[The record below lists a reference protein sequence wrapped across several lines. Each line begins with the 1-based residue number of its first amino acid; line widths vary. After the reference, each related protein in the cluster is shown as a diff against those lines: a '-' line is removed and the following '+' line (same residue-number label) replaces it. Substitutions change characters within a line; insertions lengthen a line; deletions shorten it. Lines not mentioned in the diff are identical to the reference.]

1 MRNGEQPLTR
11 IYLITPPEFELA
23 ALAKALPPVLD
34 NADIACVQLRIKDK
48 TNDDWER
55 AIETLMPICWQRDIA
70 FILNDRVD
78 LTKRFSAD
86 GVHIGKEDM
95 TYTMARSI
103 LGKDKIIGVSCYAS
117 KDSAMDAAEEGADYV
132 AFGSAFP
139 SSTKENAPL
148 VPLSVFEDWVMA
160 VKTPCV
166 AIGGITAQNCAPLVK
181 AGVEFV
187 AVIGQV
193 WNHKDGAAAGA
204 KELQLVIDQ
213 HKKTA

>member
-1 MRNGEQPLTR
+1 M
-11 IYLITPPEFELA
+11 
-23 ALAKALPPVLD
+23 LD
-34 NADIACVQLRIKDK
+34 NADIACVQLRLKNK
-48 TNDDWER
+48 TTEDWEK
-55 AIETLMPICWQRDIA
+55 AIETLMPICWSRDIA

-78 LTKRFSAD
+78 LAKRFSAD
-86 GVHIGKEDM
+86 GAHIGKDDM

-117 KDSAMDAAEEGADYV
+117 KDTAMDVAEEGADYV

-139 SSTKENAPL
+139 STTKEQAPP
-148 VPLSVFEDWVMA
+148 VPMSVFEDWVIA

-166 AIGGITAQNCAPLVK
+166 AIGGITAQNCAPLVQI
-181 AGVEFV
+181 GVEFI

-204 KELQLVIDQ
+204 KELQKAIELN
-213 HKKTA
+213 KKPA

>member
-1 MRNGEQPLTR
+1 M
-11 IYLITPPEFELA
+11 
-23 ALAKALPPVLD
+23 LD

-55 AIETLMPICWQRDIA
+55 AIETLMPICWKRDIA

-193 WNHKDGAAAGA
+193 WNHADGAAAGA
-204 KELQLVIDQ
+204 KELQKAIDQ

>member
-1 MRNGEQPLTR
+1 MTR

-23 ALAKALPPVLD
+23 ALSQQLPAVLD
-34 NADIACVQLRIKDK
+34 NADIACVQLRLKNK
-48 TNDDWER
+48 STEDWER
-55 AIETLMPICWQRDIA
+55 AIETLMPICWSRDIA

-78 LTKRFSAD
+78 LAKRFSAD
-86 GVHIGKEDM
+86 GAHIGKDDM

-117 KDSAMDAAEEGADYV
+117 KDTAMDVAEEGADYV

-139 SSTKENAPL
+139 SSTKEQAPP
-148 VPLSVFEDWVMA
+148 VPMSVFEDWVMA

-166 AIGGITAQNCAPLVK
+166 AIGGITAQNCAPLVQI
-181 AGVEFV
+181 GVEFI

-193 WNHKDGAAAGA
+193 WNHKDGAAVGA
-204 KELQLVIDQ
+204 KELQKAIELN
-213 HKKTA
+213 KKPA

>member
-1 MRNGEQPLTR
+1 MRNGEHPLTR
-11 IYLITPPEFELA
+11 IYLITPPKFELA
-23 ALAKALPPVLD
+23 ALAQQLPAVLD
-34 NADIACVQLRIKDK
+34 NADIACVQLRLKNKPTDE
-48 TNDDWER
+48 WER

-78 LTKRFSAD
+78 LAKRFSAD
-86 GVHIGKEDM
+86 GAHIGKEDM

-117 KDSAMDAAEEGADYV
+117 KDTAMDVAEEGADYV

-139 SSTKENAPL
+139 STTKENAPP
-148 VPLSVFEDWVMA
+148 VPMSVFEDWVMA

-166 AIGGITAQNCAPLVK
+166 AIGGITAQNCAPLVQI
-181 AGVEFV
+181 GVEFI
-187 AVIGQV
+187 AVIGQA

-204 KELQLVIDQ
+204 KELQKAIDLN
-213 HKKTA
+213 KKPA